1 MNPFFAIERAFHH
14 LPLSMVAAYG
24 LITGLALGA
33 GYDYFK
39 FKSRN
44 RGRGRR
50 SR

>member
-14 LPLSMVAAYG
+14 MPLSMVAAYG
-24 LITGLALGA
+24 LITGLVLGA

-39 FKSRN
+39 LRAKSRGKN
-44 RGRGRR
+44 RR